1 MNEVFVS
8 KNIDSWAVQY
18 YPEIFNELVKL
29 TNSLEHINNKIFKRK
44 TLLKIKQIK
53 TNLFDSYNL
62 LEKKI
67 LDTNLLFKEIDKTS
81 NAETPD
87 KMSKTSICFGFTPL
101 LYKPIGFE
109 ELPLVMS
116 ARHTYLCTNP
126 FGFYND
132 RFAHYHNLDTQV
144 LKDIPHNIDNVIFI
158 YHSQTHKESI
168 CCVLDYDIDIKN
180 EFGDKTGNKTKLQ
193 LFIKPKASNVN
204 TFHYALPIESNLIA
218 SMYEYTPECVS
229 NLIYVNKNKMSLAQ
243 QLISH
248 DIRSKDRVEVVFNS
262 GFYINNI
269 KQYQKSVNK
278 ILQLKHPFLIDE
290 KFILHVNEEINK
302 NDNPDINSIIQS
314 YPNFKLKE
322 PSLPNSKISPASSEI
337 YQEEDVTKI
346 INKSLEMENGKIT
359 EKGWNDISK
368 TIQMYS
374 DKRYETARYLFVRD
388 GKIIRHV
395 AVSNQNPSSTISQ
408 PDKDFLFQL
417 RTYAK
422 QTDSSVVFVHNHPS
436 GHVEPSQADIDT
448 TNYIKNF
455 FNIDDKNHFAGH
467 IILDHGTFGLYEAN
481 QNKWFALI
489 NEKFHSMEEGR
500 EYFSIQGSDIGINQ
514 IKNKDDLIQLSEY
527 AQKIDRTGNY
537 NINEWIPAFF
547 ATHNGI
553 VRTLEYINNEDFS
566 IENLNSL
573 KAHIKYVGR
582 ESGSNHVYFVPK
594 THKQKMLCEAF
605 AQQTGIVQDV
615 FYLKED
621 GSYELSK
628 WSGGDIFNTLSEE
641 EIKRDDSLNYE
652 IPETKENEI
661 MDNIKQEINVEE
673 EFDKFV
679 ESMDVNGGL
688 PEAALEADY
697 EAELSSS
704 EDYYDEEEVLDDNII
719 ENQISTFDKELQLA
733 LENKL
738 SDNHIFTLGKPSE
751 ILQKCGFPE
760 NQRIELSLS
769 HLKYKASLNR
779 HPFELDN
786 LFGLEEALQNPIGV
800 FEYGDKQKSQ
810 NVFVDIEKEGKHF
823 LVGIHFNQEK
833 NNFKVSSIRTVYP
846 KDSIEVLNWIRQGRM
861 IYGNKEKIQ
870 VLINQQ
876 RMNVADVENKVV
888 QSPLHKHYLDSTESI
903 MLNFGDVNDIFTQ
916 DFDWYSKQKDKFEI
930 YKKFNSFLHNE
941 SFINASELAEEF
953 SDEFYDAL
961 ENKNLEI
968 IKRYTSFDDNYEVS
982 HLAREI
988 FAEKANI
995 EISNITTSNDLD
1007 KYINEYIYGNNILNE
1022 EKVIDANIFPDESIN
1037 EEAVTEESVSLDE
1050 GLQEPTMDSIPVM
1063 PSIPEDLNTE
1073 LSQVLKNIQEELA
1086 LMKKE
1091 NLELRKENEMLKG
1104 KLNNISSNQDIKEY
1118 GENSY
1123 TEVTKDIGTSRTF
1136 NSQNAFTVNTPI
1148 PTFGHENE
1156 NGELELIENA
1166 HFAHWEENKLDNSK
1180 NRVTLEYSTKQG
1192 EIKQIVMDEY
1202 DYRKMINACEE
1213 LERNKNSVEMGSY
1226 EWILYHERYN
1236 KVMKTDQNKLRLN
1249 FASNF
1254 IHNYRIM
1261 CKLYAS
1267 NPQEAVEQAK
1277 KLVDMMLPN
1286 ERRAFNRMR
1295 KEAGKENFDNILLEE
1310 FKAHAQGIENKKSL
1324 LLNNNELLYDVNKD
1338 NLELKQGEQLG
1349 KSGKCVGDT
1358 VKMAFKF
1365 RNFDGKLVKTPKL
1378 DFKILKVTKNQNP
1391 DMAIVYNDEEKI
1403 AYKVPLTDFM
1413 KHLQKVNKQQ
1423 HKENAEQI
1431 KKDHKFYGYE
1441 GR

>member
-1 MNEVFVS
+1 
-8 KNIDSWAVQY
+8 
-18 YPEIFNELVKL
+18 
-29 TNSLEHINNKIFKRK
+29 
-44 TLLKIKQIK
+44 
-53 TNLFDSYNL
+53 
-62 LEKKI
+62 
-67 LDTNLLFKEIDKTS
+67 
-81 NAETPD
+81 
-87 KMSKTSICFGFTPL
+87 MSV
-101 LYKPIGFE
+101 E
-109 ELPLVMS
+109 
-116 ARHTYLCTNP
+116 
-126 FGFYND
+126 
-132 RFAHYHNLDTQV
+132 
-144 LKDIPHNIDNVIFI
+144 
-158 YHSQTHKESI
+158 
-168 CCVLDYDIDIKN
+168 
-180 EFGDKTGNKTKLQ
+180 
-193 LFIKPKASNVN
+193 NVN
-204 TFHYALPIESNLIA
+204 ITPAL
-218 SMYEYTPECVS
+218 
-229 NLIYVNKNKMSLAQ
+229 
-243 QLISH
+243 
-248 DIRSKDRVEVVFNS
+248 
-262 GFYINNI
+262 
-269 KQYQKSVNK
+269 
-278 ILQLKHPFLIDE
+278 
-290 KFILHVNEEINK
+290 
-302 NDNPDINSIIQS
+302 
-314 YPNFKLKE
+314 
-322 PSLPNSKISPASSEI
+322 
-337 YQEEDVTKI
+337 DVTKI

-489 NEKFHSMEEGR
+489 NEKFHSMEEGK
-500 EYFSIQGSDIGINQ
+500 EYFSIQGSDIGLKQ
-514 IKNKDDLIQLSEY
+514 IRNKHDLIQLSEY
-527 AQKIDRTGNY
+527 AQKIDRTGDY

-553 VRTLEYINNEDFS
+553 VRTLDYINNDDFS
-566 IENLNSL
+566 VENTNLLQAHL
-573 KAHIKYVGR
+573 KFVGR

-594 THKQKMLCEAF
+594 THQQKMLCEAF

-652 IPETKENEI
+652 IPKTKENEI

-697 EAELSSS
+697 ESELSSR
-704 EDYYDEEEVLDDNII
+704 EDYYDEEEVLDDNI
-719 ENQISTFDKELQLA
+719 
-733 LENKL
+733 
-738 SDNHIFTLGKPSE
+738 
-751 ILQKCGFPE
+751 
-760 NQRIELSLS
+760 
-769 HLKYKASLNR
+769 
-779 HPFELDN
+779 
-786 LFGLEEALQNPIGV
+786 
-800 FEYGDKQKSQ
+800 
-810 NVFVDIEKEGKHF
+810 
-823 LVGIHFNQEK
+823 
-833 NNFKVSSIRTVYP
+833 
-846 KDSIEVLNWIRQGRM
+846 
-861 IYGNKEKIQ
+861 
-870 VLINQQ
+870 
-876 RMNVADVENKVV
+876 
-888 QSPLHKHYLDSTESI
+888 
-903 MLNFGDVNDIFTQ
+903 
-916 DFDWYSKQKDKFEI
+916 
-930 YKKFNSFLHNE
+930 
-941 SFINASELAEEF
+941 
-953 SDEFYDAL
+953 
-961 ENKNLEI
+961 
-968 IKRYTSFDDNYEVS
+968 
-982 HLAREI
+982 
-988 FAEKANI
+988 
-995 EISNITTSNDLD
+995 
-1007 KYINEYIYGNNILNE
+1007 LNE
-1022 EKVIDANIFPDESIN
+1022 EKVIDANISQSDSKIEENNTESIATNFLLGKLNKTGIETIIDKAIYENMLAYVN
-1037 EEAVTEESVSLDE
+1037 EVNICLEMLEAEQYPVQMMGEKEKGSSLGAHLGNQQSSGRTLHHKYNISEQERQDMLNDFETKFDISSFSNDATTFLQQIKERFNLGVEKSDYAHINIDGQKYTIRVSDHGVNTNSVKENEIETSLVIQLPETKNNRFRNQNARAVKQFTYKGNTLTEERQRDILEGLHNYLKTGEFTGKLADDVRSTTAYELQQNLAEQMTLGGIKKGLMTGIALATMFCNMPKVAAETRLLNRDTYQETQIVQLENNIEIINFNDGSKAICNKGNKSDMMDIAIVLDE
-1050 GLQEPTMDSIPVM
+1050 NNNPVACYNYDDYMKNLETLGLMEDASITSKSFNVSMDAKNYVAFVNDWQRAGTLSKAYGGGSISEINQQNYENLLNAWLTGGYSEKAQFMIQDSLTYGFTLNNKIYLNPELVNSNTIAHEYTHLWDKYIQKENPTLWENGKEIFKQTSLWNEIINDENYKAISNNEDLILSECHSRICGKFAEEVLNKIALENGNEIKEEVIDWDKEVELFIEKEFGFKNPNYEITNEIDIKSQFAQENYNELKNFLSQPMKDLIAGKKIEIEQELTNNTYIPIEKKHTNLSELNEPTIDSIPVM
-1063 PSIPEDLNTE
+1063 PSIPEDSNTE
-1073 LSQVLKNIQEELA
+1073 LSQVLKHIQEELA

-1267 NPQEAVEQAK
+1267 NPQEAFEQAK
-1277 KLVDMMLPN
+1277 KLVDMMHPN

-1295 KEAGKENFDNILLEE
+1295 KDAGKENFDNILLEE

-1324 LLNNNELLYDVNKD
+1324 LLNDNELLYDVNKD

-1413 KHLQKVNKQQ
+1413 KHLKKVSKQQ

-1431 KKDHKFYGYE
+1431 KKDHKFYSYE
-1441 GR
+1441 GRS